1 MENRN
6 NVRYGMIAGY
16 TYSYEIKIKNPEV
29 FYFNGET
36 VRLGSNSEES

>member
-6 NVRYGMIAGY
+6 NVIYGVVAGY
-16 TYSYEIKIKNPEV
+16 TYSYEAKIKNPEV

-36 VRLGSNSEES
+36 VRLSSNSEES